1 MESISH
7 EKDAVNTTQCR
18 IYIRTIIPTNLTFF
32 QIFFFSW
39 IFLPDCNWLTHNVT
53 LTSLQKKNSVNRGI
67 RCSKKE
73 EEEEEEEEKKRK
85 TSGEDVIAWM
95 V

>member
-32 QIFFFSW
+32 QIFFFPE
-39 IFLPDCNWLTHNVT
+39 FFYLTVTGWLTMLH
-53 LTSLQKKNSVNRGI
+53 LQAYRRKILWIGELDVPKKM
-67 RCSKKE
+67 KKKKK
-73 EEEEEEEEKKRK
+73 KKRK
-85 TSGEDVIAWM
+85 EKHLERM
-95 V
+95 